1 MYMKIKIV
9 GNVIKYA
16 VKDLVEDVIETS
28 KKVIKNNVERYNAFK
43 EYSIQ
48 QNAINELKAEEKK
61 AIDNQY
67 SSLEKKAAE
76 MLKKNLSVIKF

>member
-1 MYMKIKIV
+1 MKIKIV
-9 GNVIKYA
+9 GNIIKYA

-28 KKVIKNNVERYNAFK
+28 KKVIKNNVERYQAFK

-61 AIDNQY
+61 AIDNKY
-67 SSLEKKAAE
+67 ISLEKNAAE
-76 MLKKNLSVIKF
+76 TLKKNLSVIKF

>member
-1 MYMKIKIV
+1 MKFKII

-28 KKVIKNNVERYNAFK
+28 KKVVKNNVERYNAFK

-61 AIDNQY
+61 AIDNEY
-67 SSLEKKAAE
+67 SSLEKEAAE
-76 MLKKNLSVIKF
+76 TLKKNLSAIK

>member
-1 MYMKIKIV
+1 MKFKII
-9 GNVIKYA
+9 GNVIKYT

-28 KKVIKNNVERYNAFK
+28 KKVVKNNVERYNAFK

-61 AIDNQY
+61 AIDNEY
-67 SSLEKKAAE
+67 SSLEKEATE
-76 MLKKNLSVIKF
+76 TLKKNLSAIK

>member
-1 MYMKIKIV
+1 MKIKIL

-67 SSLEKKAAE
+67 SSLEKEAAE
-76 MLKKNLSVIKF
+76 TLKKNLSVIKF

>member
-1 MYMKIKIV
+1 MKFKII
-9 GNVIKYA
+9 GNVIKYT

-28 KKVIKNNVERYNAFK
+28 KKVVKNNVERYNAFK

-61 AIDNQY
+61 AIDNEY
-67 SSLEKKAAE
+67 SSLEKKATE
-76 MLKKNLSVIKF
+76 TLKKNLSAIK

>member
-1 MYMKIKIV
+1 MYMKLKII

-61 AIDNQY
+61 AIDNEY
-67 SSLEKKAAE
+67 SSLEKEAAE
-76 MLKKNLSVIKF
+76 TLKKNLSAIK

>member
-1 MYMKIKIV
+1 MKIKIV

-28 KKVIKNNVERYNAFK
+28 KKVVKNNVERYNAFK

-61 AIDNQY
+61 AIDNKY
-67 SSLEKKAAE
+67 ISLEKNAAKT
-76 MLKKNLSVIKF
+76 LKKNLSVIKF

>member
-1 MYMKIKIV
+1 MKIKIV
-9 GNVIKYA
+9 GNIIKYA

-48 QNAINELKAEEKK
+48 QNAINELKAEGKK
-61 AIDNQY
+61 AIDDQY
-67 SSLEKKAAE
+67 SSLEKEAAE
-76 MLKKNLSVIKF
+76 TLKKNLSIIK

>member
-1 MYMKIKIV
+1 MKLKIID
-9 GNVIKYA
+9 NVIKYA

-61 AIDNQY
+61 AIDNEY
-67 SSLEKKAAE
+67 SSLEKEAAE
-76 MLKKNLSVIKF
+76 TLKKNLSAIK

>member
-1 MYMKIKIV
+1 MKIKIV

>member
-1 MYMKIKIV
+1 MKIKIV
-9 GNVIKYA
+9 GNIIKYA

-48 QNAINELKAEEKK
+48 QNAINELKAEGKK
-61 AIDNQY
+61 AIDDQY
-67 SSLEKKAAE
+67 SSLEKEAAE
-76 MLKKNLSVIKF
+76 TLKKNLSVIN

>member
-1 MYMKIKIV
+1 MKFKIL

-16 VKDLVEDVIETS
+16 VKDLIEDVVETS
-28 KKVIKNNVERYNAFK
+28 KKVVKNNIERYEAFK

-61 AIDNQY
+61 AIDNEY
-67 SSLEKKAAE
+67 SSLEKEAAE
-76 MLKKNLSVIKF
+76 MLKKNLSAIKQ

>member
-1 MYMKIKIV
+1 MKIKII

-28 KKVIKNNVERYNAFK
+28 KKVVKNNVERYNAFK

-61 AIDNQY
+61 AIDNKY
-67 SSLEKKAAE
+67 ISLEKNAAKT
-76 MLKKNLSVIKF
+76 LKKNLSVIKF

>member
-1 MYMKIKIV
+1 MKIKIL

-28 KKVIKNNVERYNAFK
+28 KRVIKNNVERYNAFK

-48 QNAINELKAEEKK
+48 QNAINELKAEGKK
-61 AIDNQY
+61 AIDNEY

-76 MLKKNLSVIKF
+76 MLKKNLSAIK

>member
-1 MYMKIKIV
+1 MKIKIL

-28 KKVIKNNVERYNAFK
+28 KKVIKNNVARYEAFK

-48 QNAINELKAEEKK
+48 QNAINELKAEDKK
-61 AIDNQY
+61 AVDDKY
-67 SSLEKKAAE
+67 SPLEKEATE
-76 MLKKNLSVIKF
+76 TLKKNLSAIK

>member
-1 MYMKIKIV
+1 MKFKII

-28 KKVIKNNVERYNAFK
+28 KKVIKNNVERYTAFK

-61 AIDNQY
+61 AIDNEY
-67 SSLEKKAAE
+67 SSLEKEAAE
-76 MLKKNLSVIKF
+76 TLKKNLSAIK

>member
-1 MYMKIKIV
+1 MKIKIV
-9 GNVIKYA
+9 GNIIKYA

-67 SSLEKKAAE
+67 SSLEKEAAE
-76 MLKKNLSVIKF
+76 MLKKSLSAIK

>member
-1 MYMKIKIV
+1 MKIKIV

-28 KKVIKNNVERYNAFK
+28 KKVIKNNVARYEAFK

-48 QNAINELKAEEKK
+48 QNAINELKEEEKK

-67 SSLEKKAAE
+67 SSLEKEAAE
-76 MLKKNLSVIKF
+76 MLKKNLSAIK

>member
-1 MYMKIKIV
+1 MKIKIV

-28 KKVIKNNVERYNAFK
+28 KKVIKNNVERYQAFK

-61 AIDNQY
+61 AIDNEY
-67 SSLEKKAAE
+67 SSLEKEATE
-76 MLKKNLSVIKF
+76 MLKKNLSAIK

>member
-1 MYMKIKIV
+1 MKIKII

-28 KKVIKNNVERYNAFK
+28 KKVVKNNVERYNAFK

-67 SSLEKKAAE
+67 SSLEKEATE
-76 MLKKNLSVIKF
+76 TLKKNLSAIK

>member
-1 MYMKIKIV
+1 MKIKIV
-9 GNVIKYA
+9 GNIIKYA

-48 QNAINELKAEEKK
+48 QNAINELKAEGKK
-61 AIDNQY
+61 AIDDQY
-67 SSLEKKAAE
+67 SSLEKEAAE
-76 MLKKNLSVIKF
+76 TLKKNLSVIKF

>member
-1 MYMKIKIV
+1 MKIKIV

-67 SSLEKKAAE
+67 SSLEKEAAE
-76 MLKKNLSVIKF
+76 MLKKSLSAIK

>member
-1 MYMKIKIV
+1 MKIKIV
-9 GNVIKYA
+9 GNIIKYA

-76 MLKKNLSVIKF
+76 TLKKNLSVIK

>member
-1 MYMKIKIV
+1 MKIKII

-76 MLKKNLSVIKF
+76 TLKKNLSAIK

>member
-1 MYMKIKIV
+1 MKFKII

-16 VKDLVEDVIETS
+16 IKDLVEDVIETS
-28 KKVIKNNVERYNAFK
+28 KKVVKNNVERYNAFK

-61 AIDNQY
+61 AIDNEY
-67 SSLEKKAAE
+67 SSLEKEAAE
-76 MLKKNLSVIKF
+76 TLKKNLSAIK

>member
-1 MYMKIKIV
+1 MKIKII

-48 QNAINELKAEEKK
+48 QNAINELKAEGKK
-61 AIDNQY
+61 AIDNEY
-67 SSLEKKAAE
+67 SSLEKEAAE
-76 MLKKNLSVIKF
+76 TLKKSLSAIK

>member
-1 MYMKIKIV
+1 MKIKIV
-9 GNVIKYA
+9 GNIIKYA

-28 KKVIKNNVERYNAFK
+28 KKVVKNNVERYNAFK

-61 AIDNQY
+61 AIDNEY
-67 SSLEKKAAE
+67 SSLEKEAAE
-76 MLKKNLSVIKF
+76 TLKKNLSAIK

>member
-1 MYMKIKIV
+1 MKLKII

-61 AIDNQY
+61 AIDNEY
-67 SSLEKKAAE
+67 SSLEKEAAE
-76 MLKKNLSVIKF
+76 TLKKNLSAIK

>member
-1 MYMKIKIV
+1 MKIKIV
-9 GNVIKYA
+9 GNIIKYA

-67 SSLEKKAAE
+67 SSLEKEAAE
-76 MLKKNLSVIKF
+76 TLKKNLSVIK

>member
-1 MYMKIKIV
+1 MKIKIL

-48 QNAINELKAEEKK
+48 QNAINELKAEDKK
-61 AIDNQY
+61 AVDDKY
-67 SSLEKKAAE
+67 SPLEKEATE
-76 MLKKNLSVIKF
+76 TLKKNLSAIK

>member
-1 MYMKIKIV
+1 MKFKIL

-28 KKVIKNNVERYNAFK
+28 KKVVKNNIERYEAFK

-61 AIDNQY
+61 AIDNEY
-67 SSLEKKAAE
+67 SSLEKEAAE
-76 MLKKNLSVIKF
+76 MLKKNLSAIKQ

>member
-1 MYMKIKIV
+1 MKIKIV

-28 KKVIKNNVERYNAFK
+28 KKVVKNNVARYEAFK

-48 QNAINELKAEEKK
+48 QNAINELKAEDKK
-61 AIDNQY
+61 AVDDKY
-67 SSLEKKAAE
+67 SPLEKEATE
-76 MLKKNLSVIKF
+76 TLKKNLSAIK

>member
-1 MYMKIKIV
+1 MKIKIV
-9 GNVIKYA
+9 GNIIKYA

-28 KKVIKNNVERYNAFK
+28 KKVVKNNVERYNAFK

-61 AIDNQY
+61 AIDNKY
-67 SSLEKKAAE
+67 ISLEKNAAE
-76 MLKKNLSVIKF
+76 TLKKNLSVIKF

>member
-1 MYMKIKIV
+1 MKIKII

-28 KKVIKNNVERYNAFK
+28 KKVVKNNVERYNAFK

-48 QNAINELKAEEKK
+48 QNAINELKTEEKK
-61 AIDNQY
+61 AIDNEY
-67 SSLEKKAAE
+67 SSLEKKATE
-76 MLKKNLSVIKF
+76 TLKKNLSAIK

>member
-1 MYMKIKIV
+1 MKIKII

-61 AIDNQY
+61 AIDNEY
-67 SSLEKKAAE
+67 SSLEKEVAE
-76 MLKKNLSVIKF
+76 MLKKNLSAIK